1 MSKKLIYTVGF
12 QILGNDST
20 YISFNSLS
28 SLLDADIIV
37 FQGNIDFDIY
47 NTDYFNDTYLG
58 KPSLNEK
65 SSFALKEYSTH
76 WYNELN
82 NAYKAGKTIFIIL
95 NKRTEVY
102 VKTGDKKVSGTG
114 KNARV
119 TNYVDLYDNYK
130 CIPFN
135 CDVTNA
141 KGNIIKTTE
150 CIKYLNNY
158 WNNFKDYSNYEVYIN
173 NPVGEILFATKTG
186 DKALG
191 MAIYGDSSKKEGN
204 IFFLPNLDY
213 KPIDFMKTLT
223 ELNEKGLQFEK
234 KLVNC
239 LVEIDKAIHIETSST
254 PAPDWVASVE
264 YNLTSEKKH
273 LDEISIINKKIEQ
286 LKNKKCIEEEKLN
299 KELYFKR
306 LLYEKGKVLENAIVE
321 SLKLLGFKAKS
332 YVDSS
337 SEFDV
342 IFESSEGSFLGE
354 AEGKDNKAVDVTKI
368 RQLITNTQE
377 YYEKF
382 DIYPNAV
389 LFGNAYRFQVPFKRG
404 DFFTDKCLEVAKR
417 NHVTLIRTTDLFDII
432 KYLKNKN
439 DTEFKKKCRQAIF
452 SNDFG
457 IVKFP
462 EIPDAVSK

>member
-12 QILGNDST
+12 NIPGNDST
-20 YISFNSLS
+20 YLSFNSLS

-37 FQGNIDFDIY
+37 FQGKIDFGIY
-47 NTDYFNDTYLG
+47 NTDYFNKTYLG
-58 KPSLNEK
+58 KPSLDEK
-65 SSFALKEYSTH
+65 SSFTLKEYSTH

-130 CIPFN
+130 CIPFD

-141 KGNIIKTTE
+141 KGNIVKPTE
-150 CIKYLNNY
+150 CIKYLNDY

-173 NPVGEILFATKTG
+173 NPAGEVLFTTKTG

-191 MAIYGDSSKKEGN
+191 MAIYGDSSQNEGN
-204 IFFLPNLDY
+204 IFFLPNIDY
-213 KPIDFMKTLT
+213 SLSDFMKTLA
-223 ELNEKGLQFEK
+223 ELNEKGIQFEK
-234 KLVNC
+234 TFINC

-254 PAPDWVASVE
+254 PAPDWVANAE
-264 YNLTSEKKH
+264 YSLTSEKKY
-273 LDEISIINKKIEQ
+273 LDEISKINIKIEQ

-306 LLYEKGKVLENAIVE
+306 LLYEKGKVLENVIVE
-321 SLKLLGFKAKS
+321 SLKLLGFKARPYADS
-332 YVDSS
+332 Y

-342 IFESSEGSFLGE
+342 IFESNEGSFLGE

-382 DIYPNAV
+382 DIYPKAV
-389 LFGNAYRFQVPFKRG
+389 LFGNAYRIQTPVKRG
-404 DFFTDKCLEVAKR
+404 EFFTDKCLEVAKR
-417 NHVTLIRTTDLFDII
+417 NHVTLIRTTDLFNII

-439 DTEFKKKCRQAIF
+439 DAAFKKKCRQAIF